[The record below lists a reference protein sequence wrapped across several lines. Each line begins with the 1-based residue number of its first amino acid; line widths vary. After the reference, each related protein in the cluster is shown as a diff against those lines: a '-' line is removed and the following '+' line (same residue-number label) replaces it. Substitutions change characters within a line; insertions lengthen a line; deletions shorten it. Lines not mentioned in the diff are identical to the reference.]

1 MRLAGCGPF
10 VCPANAPK
18 VGNYVHPWV
27 HPVHGHVC
35 YSTSVTCL
43 VRVPYVTRRMSFLMP
58 GGLVDHRWRGTI
70 WRRVLRWRGV
80 ARRMHFFRHV
90 RGTVLHC
97 LLRWRGVARRL
108 WRGVLWLLDFF
119 RPWRGT
125 VLRRLL
131 RWRGVARR
139 LWRGVVWRLHF
150 FRRWRG
156 VVLQWLLRWR
166 GEVRRHWRS
175 VMW

>member
-1 MRLAGCGPF
+1 MSMF
-10 VCPANAPK
+10 
-18 VGNYVHPWV
+18 
-27 HPVHGHVC
+27 C
-35 YSTSVTCL
+35 YSTSEKCL
-43 VRVPYVTRRMSFLMP
+43 TLVPSVTRRMSFLLS

-70 WRRVLRWRGV
+70 LRWRGV
-80 ARRMHFFRHV
+80 VRRMHVSRHMY
-90 RGTVLHC
+90 GTVLHC
-97 LLRWRGVARRL
+97 
-108 WRGVLWLLDFF
+108 
-119 RPWRGT
+119 
-125 VLRRLL
+125 LL

-156 VVLQWLLRWR
+156 AVLQWLLRWR